1 MNTDAT
7 RFRRNRARFIE
18 EYGLTT
24 IETDYGSQQNFADA
38 HRMYLEKVRR
48 RDAARAQPQEHS
60 GVIQWVEVVRT
71 SIVSEG
77 GPPEIIPY
85 PRPQQQLPPELD
97 TLQFELVFFVILMS
111 LKPPVFYRAASFM
124 RRFLAEVLDFLFVMM
139 FKLFVLAML
148 VEVDLVD
155 LSSWGGTLDDEQDV
169 MQVINLAQELL
180 PVEIA
185 CKFIC
190 CILEAV
196 FMSYRIGV
204 IGIGQ
209 TPGKFMLGIRV
220 ISCHDVLAADIPG
233 HIIVQGPNLISLQQS
248 LKRSFMKNVV
258 VNSLFPLSTA
268 AFQVHNGRVFY
279 DVVVRTVVVMEL

>member
-97 TLQFELVFFVILMS
+97 TLQFE
-111 LKPPVFYRAASFM
+111 AASFM

-190 CILEAV
+190 CILEGV